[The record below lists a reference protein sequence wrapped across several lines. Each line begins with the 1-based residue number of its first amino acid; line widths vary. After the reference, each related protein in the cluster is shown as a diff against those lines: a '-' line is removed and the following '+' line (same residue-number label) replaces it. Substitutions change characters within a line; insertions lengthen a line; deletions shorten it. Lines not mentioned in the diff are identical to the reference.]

1 MSWMVITINEHDSIR
16 TNYMSQSIAV
26 HAVNVINESWL
37 SKLYLSFPSTLPFTT
52 LTAYVPLE
60 AAESVSFAQS
70 LLCSGSDWPTL
81 GRYSSTAPS
90 TVPLLHSAQSTGT
103 GDL

>member
-1 MSWMVITINEHDSIR
+1 MIVYKDQI
-16 TNYMSQSIAV
+16 
-26 HAVNVINESWL
+26 HATCSESWV
-37 SKLYLSFPSTLPFTT
+37 SELYLSFPSTLPFTT
-52 LTAYVPLE
+52 LTAYIPSE

-90 TVPLLHSAQSTGT
+90 TVPLLHSAQPTGT